1 MAELVSL
8 GIRTLHVLTVTVLV
22 GASLVL
28 WDGYRTD
35 TYTDL
40 THARRYE
47 WGFWTALGVLAVTGV
62 GNLGALGAPGPA
74 TDWGRVFL
82 VKLLVVLAVV
92 VGSAVR
98 TLAVVR
104 VDESGAGRTAGGR
117 ALGRF
122 YGVTTAALLAVVV
135 LAEVLAHVH
144 F

>member
-28 WDGYRTD
+28 WDGYRTE

-40 THARRYE
+40 TLARRYE
-47 WGFWTALGVLAVTGV
+47 WGFWAALGVLAVTGV
-62 GNLGALGAPGPA
+62 GNLGAVGAPGPA
-74 TDWGRVFL
+74 TDWGRTFL

-98 TLAVVR
+98 TLAVAR
-104 VDESGAGRTAGGR
+104 VGDGGHPAQLQSVGR
-117 ALGRF
+117 L

-135 LAEVLAHVH
+135 LAEVLAHG
-144 F
+144 